1 MNPAP
6 DVVALVSMRQDPV
19 SGRLVR
25 DPADALA
32 AALALKLDAG
42 AELLATGKMNPSVAR
57 DYLAIGARSITL
69 LQPAGCPRPEGAA
82 PAATA
87 FTTAGTGRIGSG
99 PHPHRAADSLHP
111 GHESV
116 VQQADATD
124 SQAAELL
131 ATTRLVARL
140 KATSSLILA
149 GARTEEHRGWGLLPY
164 QLAHAL
170 SVPLIVDVVQVER
183 DPANAGA
190 WLVQQALPR
199 GARRR
204 FRVSGRAVLI
214 VSPRIGLRVP
224 HAHQAAQQGQI
235 RLVHPDAPP
244 APSPADD
251 DASPI
256 RWQLQPARRSL
267 RPLTPPQTSTGPQ
280 RLAQTLG
287 GVQGSETG
295 TRLQHGDARELAA
308 ALLEHLRSR
317 NLVRF

>member
-69 LQPAGCPRPEGAA
+69 HQPAGDPRTQDTA
-82 PAATA
+82 PAAA
-87 FTTAGTGRIGSG
+87 GFATAGTGRTGSG
-99 PHPHRAADSLHP
+99 THPHRAAESQHP

-116 VQQADATD
+116 A
-124 SQAAELL
+124 QAADVPGPERL
-131 ATTRLVARL
+131 AATRLVTIL
-140 KATSSLILA
+140 KASSSLILA
-149 GARTEEHRGWGLLPY
+149 GARTEEHRDWGLLPY

-235 RLVHPDAPP
+235 RFLQPDTPP
-244 APSPADD
+244 ARSPADD